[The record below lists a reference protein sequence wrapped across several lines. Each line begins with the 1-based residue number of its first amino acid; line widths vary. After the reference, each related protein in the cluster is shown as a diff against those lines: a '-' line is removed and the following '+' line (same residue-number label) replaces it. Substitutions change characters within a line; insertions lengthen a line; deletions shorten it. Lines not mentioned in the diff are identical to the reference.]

1 MAETSRSMALARF
14 SGLLKEAEEHFAD
27 DVFEGK
33 SDSATGPHR
42 LSRQLRP
49 HGIGRGGG
57 WLIWQRRRDICG
69 RILLLRKRTTNSH
82 EWTQSWRWKME
93 APRACGQPG
102 EGTGMNVTTCDPF
115 VTPSWSFWC
124 RSSLVAWPTL
134 LRSSRNVRYASC
146 TCFYGMRRS
155 FSRLPFSPEA
165 KGVPG

>member
-1 MAETSRSMALARF
+1 MTFPLQWTKLPFWLAYSDIGIGPSAFFRCCLKRLK
-14 SGLLKEAEEHFAD
+14 STLLMS
-27 DVFEGK
+27 VEGK

-115 VTPSWSFWC
+115 VT
-124 RSSLVAWPTL
+124 
-134 LRSSRNVRYASC
+134 
-146 TCFYGMRRS
+146 
-155 FSRLPFSPEA
+155 
-165 KGVPG
+165 